1 MTANELLELLQHGEV
16 GFVGQLA
23 ESSNLTVVVDLTLAR
38 DGGREDYCW
47 GIFKP
52 EAGERYLHDFPAGL
66 WRRERAAYLLSEW
79 LGWDIVPPTVV
90 REVGPL
96 GVGSLQYYVDN
107 DGSHYF
113 PLYETRPDLHP
124 QLLRMAVFDLL
135 VNNTDRKSG
144 HVLLARS
151 RNANGVDH
159 VWGIDQGLCFHHD
172 PKLRT
177 VIWDFAHEAIPS
189 ELVDAVEPLAGEVP
203 EEVASLLSPEE
214 VAALKSR
221 ASRIVRL
228 PWLPEPQS
236 EFPYPW
242 PLV

>member
-1 MTANELLELLQHGEV
+1 MNELLQLGEV
-16 GFVGQLA
+16 GFVGQIA
-23 ESSNLTVVVDLTLAR
+23 ESSNLTVLVDLTL
-38 DGGREDYCW
+38 GEEYCW

-52 EAGERYLHDFPAGL
+52 ELGERYLHDFEPGL
-66 WRRERAAYLLSEW
+66 WKRERAAYLLSEW
-79 LGWDIVPPTVV
+79 LGWSVVPPTVV
-90 REVGPL
+90 REIESL

-124 QLLRMAVFDLL
+124 QFLRLAVFDLL

-144 HVLLARS
+144 HVLLERS
-151 RNANGVDH
+151 ASRGDH
-159 VWGIDQGLCFHHD
+159 VWGIDQGLCFHQD

-177 VIWDFAHEAIPS
+177 VIWDFAHEPIPE
-189 ELVDAVEPLAGEVP
+189 ELVAAVEPLVDEVP
-203 EEVASLLSPEE
+203 AGVAELLSMEE

>member
-1 MTANELLELLQHGEV
+1 MNRLDLLQRGEV

-23 ESSNLTVVVDLTLAR
+23 ESSNLTVLVDLTLAR
-38 DGGREDYCW
+38 DGGQDDYCW

-52 EAGERYLHDFPAGL
+52 QAGERYLHDFEPGL
-66 WRRERAAYLLSEW
+66 WKRERAAYLLSEW
-79 LGWDIVPPTVV
+79 LGWSVVPPTVV
-90 REVGPL
+90 REIEPL
-96 GVGSLQYYVDN
+96 GIGSLQYYVDN

-124 QLLRMAVFDLL
+124 QFLRMAVFDML

-144 HVLLARS
+144 HVLLERS
-151 RNANGVDH
+151 ASRGDH
-159 VWGIDQGLCFHHD
+159 VWGIDQGLCFHQD

-177 VIWDFAHEAIPS
+177 VIWDFAHEPIPE
-189 ELVDAVEPLAGEVP
+189 ELVAAVEPLVDEVP
-203 EEVASLLSPEE
+203 AGVAELLSMEE

>member
-1 MTANELLELLQHGEV
+1 MSGLLDLLQHGEV

-23 ESSNLTVVVDLTLAR
+23 ESSNLTILADLTR
-38 DGGREDYCW
+38 GEDYCW

-52 EAGERYLHDFPAGL
+52 EAGERYLHDFEPGL
-66 WRRERAAYLLSEW
+66 WNRERAAYLLSEW
-79 LGWDIVPPTVV
+79 LGWSIVPSTVV
-90 REVGPL
+90 REIEPL

-113 PLYETRPDLHP
+113 PLYETRADLHA
-124 QLLRMAVFDLL
+124 QFLRMAVFDLL

-144 HVLLARS
+144 HISLECSA
-151 RNANGVDH
+151 GPGTGDH
-159 VWGIDQGLCFHHD
+159 VWGIDQGLCFHQD

-177 VIWDFAHEAIPS
+177 VIWDFAHEAIPD
-189 ELVDAVEPLAGEVP
+189 ELVDAVEPLMDAVP
-203 EEVASLLSPEE
+203 EEVAELLTPEE
-214 VAALKSR
+214 VAALRSR